1 MANTSVSGNIK
12 LTDIYIGIAWCL
24 AWGDKREPQFD
35 LGVLQEMRRALNVGE
50 EVPPQVKEM
59 VDSVR
64 ELEKLPFP
72 NSLEELKEIA
82 KQNSQLMQYEIGL
95 VYGGATKIKQYVF
108 EAAKLPDIRGASALL
123 DRINLVDLPAFFSC
137 ENDQN
142 SPQCQKAKDYCQQ
155 VRSQWLDLPENFP
168 ELSQALIP
176 ELIIY
181 STGGNILAFSPAAF
195 AGDLA
200 NAIEKRYTHQTLT
213 ANSCAVGA
221 KFKAL
226 EIQFGLLP
234 AEIDDNTFWMEK
246 YRENLEN
253 PLIKAYFEQL
263 ETSPEEAFE
272 ERKTFNELAG
282 KLASLFNQRR
292 NGNNLPECDRPSRSY
307 PPMFETHPY
316 LRRDESDRRSAVF
329 QAKSN
334 PNNQNKG
341 LPGDPWFSEALA
353 RKRLIGQIAKK
364 ELRSPPQLPVWWQD
378 SKLDWDFATPE
389 NMEPGAV
396 ESWVNK
402 FEGFLLR
409 ATHKTYN
416 EYYGEI
422 RSSDVEEARSVREIA
437 NASLVKGFVAY
448 IYADGNNMGG
458 YIQKEI
464 KNPETYQRFSRDIF
478 EATEK
483 SVYVALAQHL
493 KPHKYKPD
501 ADSGRKSKEEVWIHP
516 FEILTI
522 GGDDVMLIVPADRA
536 LAIAKT
542 IGEEFERL
550 LVERGKRYQENNK
563 KYCPQIIH
571 RYLGEYR
578 ETQPPTS
585 DIQCKLSMSAGVLI
599 TAEDTPIYYAEK
611 LTNQLLK
618 SAKKRAKELKQQNY
632 YGGTVDFLVM
642 KSVTMISS
650 NVGEFRSQG
659 LTKSGPGKQK
669 LKLYAAPYTLYE
681 LGGLLETAKVLKK
694 ADFPRSQLYQ
704 IRSLL
709 ERGKHT
715 VMLNYRYFRVRL
727 QQGQDELRNQFENAW
742 CQPLTNDGN
751 LAPWMTNKI
760 ALYRN
765 LKLLIFFETFPQERF
780 KLQYAVLKILQTNHY
795 ETIWRE
801 LVDLY
806 PFIEQKNQSNTPM
819 SNNQQYSHD

>member
-1 MANTSVSGNIK
+1 MKSCWSSIAT
-12 LTDIYIGIAWCL
+12 GIAWCL
-24 AWGDKREPQFD
+24 AWGDKREHQFD
-35 LGVLQEMRRALNVGE
+35 ISVLREMRQALNSGE
-50 EVPPQVKEM
+50 EVPTQVREI
-59 VDSVR
+59 VDRVR
-64 ELEKLPFP
+64 ELEKLEFP
-72 NSLEELKEIA
+72 ETLEELTELTKKYPVLWES
-82 KQNSQLMQYEIGL
+82 KIGL

-123 DRINLVDLPAFFSC
+123 DRINLVDLPAFFGC
-137 ENDQN
+137 ENDQ
-142 SPQCQKAKDYCQQ
+142 SYPQCQKATNYCQQ
-155 VRSQWLDLPENFP
+155 VKLEWLDKPENFP
-168 ELSQALIP
+168 ELSKALIS

-181 STGGNILAFSPAAF
+181 STGGNILAFCPAAF
-195 AGDLA
+195 TDDLA
-200 NAIEKRYTHQTLT
+200 DAIEKRYTHQTLT

-221 KFKAL
+221 NFKAL

-234 AEIDDNTFWMEK
+234 DEINARTFWKEK
-246 YRENLEN
+246 YLEN
-253 PLIKAYFEQL
+253 PDNPFIKAYFEQQD
-263 ETSPEEAFE
+263 TSSEKAFE

-282 KLASLFNQRR
+282 KLAALFNQRR
-292 NGNNLPECDRPSRSY
+292 NGNNLPKGDRPSRRY

-329 QAKSN
+329 QAKSD

-353 RKRLIGQIAKK
+353 RKRLIGQIAKR
-364 ELRSPPQLPVWWQD
+364 ELPSDRLPTWWVD
-378 SKLDWDFATPE
+378 SGLEWDFATRE
-389 NMEPGAV
+389 NFKSGAV

-402 FEGFLLR
+402 FEKSL
-409 ATHKTYN
+409 ATTN
-416 EYYGEI
+416 EYYGET
-422 RSSDVEEARSVREIA
+422 RAAEEARSVREIGD
-437 NASLVKGFVAY
+437 ASLVKGFVAY

-458 YIQKEI
+458 YIQKQI
-464 KNPETYQRFSRDIF
+464 KNPEQYQRFSRDIF
-478 EATEK
+478 DATEK
-483 SVYVALAQHL
+483 SVYVALAKHL

-501 ADSGRKSKEEVWIHP
+501 SDSGRRNKKEVWIHP

-542 IGEEFERL
+542 IGEEFERI
-550 LVERGKRYQENNK
+550 LVERGECYQENNQ
-563 KYCPQIIH
+563 KYCPQIVH
-571 RYLGEYR
+571 RYLGEYQ
-578 ETQPPTS
+578 ETQPPTG
-585 DIQCKLSMSAGVLI
+585 DRQCKLSMSAGVLI

-618 SAKKRAKELKQQNY
+618 SAKKRGKELKKQNY

-694 ADFPRSQLYQ
+694 AEFPRSQLYQ

-760 ALYRN
+760 AIYRN
-765 LKLLIFFETFPQERF
+765 LNLLIFFETFPQERF
-780 KLQYAVLKILQTNHY
+780 KLQYEVLKLLEKNHY

-806 PFIEQKNQSNTPM
+806 PFIEQENQSTTPV
-819 SNNQQYSHD
+819 SNNKQYSHD